1 MNQNEIMRLFV
12 QDNFWVFLV
21 LTVVIGGGAAFLA
34 GRALAI
40 KWRPVWMAA
49 AYMIPLGL
57 ALRFFHYA
65 LFHAKLLS
73 LHYFLTDTAVLIA
86 MALLGYRLTRV
97 KQMVRQYGWL
107 YERAGLLSWREK
119 ASAP

>member
-1 MNQNEIMRLFV
+1 MNRNDFIWLFV
-12 QDNFWVFLV
+12 QDNFGIFVV
-21 LTVVIGGGAAFLA
+21 MTVVIGGGAAFLA

-40 KWRPVWMAA
+40 KWRPLWMAA
-49 AYMIPLGL
+49 AYMIPLGF

-65 LFHAKLLS
+65 LFHAELLS
-73 LHYFLTDTAVLIA
+73 LHYLLTDTAILIA

-107 YERAGLLSWREK
+107 YERSGLLSWREK
-119 ASAP
+119 APSP

>member
-1 MNQNEIMRLFV
+1 MWLFV
-12 QDNFWVFLV
+12 QDNFWIFLV
-21 LTVVIGGGAAFLA
+21 MTVVIGGGAAFLA

-40 KWRPVWMAA
+40 KWRPLWMAA
-49 AYMIPLGL
+49 AYMIPLGF

-65 LFHAKLLS
+65 LFHAELLS
-73 LHYFLTDTAVLIA
+73 LHYFLTDTAILIA

-107 YERAGLLSWREK
+107 YERSGPLSWREK
-119 ASAP
+119 APSP

>member
-1 MNQNEIMRLFV
+1 MTRNEIMSLFV
-12 QDNFWVFLV
+12 EDNFWIFFVM
-21 LTVVIGGGAAFLA
+21 TVVIGGGAAFLA

-40 KWRPVWMAA
+40 KWRPMWMAV
-49 AYMIPLGL
+49 AYMIPLGV

-65 LFHAKLLS
+65 LFHGKLLT
-73 LHYFLTDTAVLIA
+73 LHYFLTDTAILII

-107 YERAGLLSWREK
+107 YERSGPLSWREK
-119 ASAP
+119 PRSP

>member
-21 LTVVIGGGAAFLA
+21 LTVVIGGDAAFLA

-73 LHYFLTDTAVLIA
+73 LHYFLTDTSILIA

-119 ASAP
+119 APAP